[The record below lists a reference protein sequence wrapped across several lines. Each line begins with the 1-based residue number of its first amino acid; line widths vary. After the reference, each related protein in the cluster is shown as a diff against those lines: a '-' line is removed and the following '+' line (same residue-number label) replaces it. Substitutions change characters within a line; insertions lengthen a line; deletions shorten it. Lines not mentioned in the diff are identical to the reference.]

1 MLQKTGGR
9 SRECMDRGWLFHKG
23 DVPIGYAVKGGMT
36 GGLTDCWGSKEGEWP
51 DIAYKGNQMDSAL
64 DPSQWTQ
71 VDLPHDWCVEGD
83 FDRTADHNHGFLP
96 VGIGCYRKV
105 FELPASDLGRKI
117 TIGFEGVMRNSTVWV
132 NGHLMGTHSSGYTSF
147 CYDLTDVLRHGEEG
161 KNVIFVRVDAREYEG
176 WWYEGCGIYRHVWL
190 LKTDPL
196 HVGHWG
202 TYVTTPYIADQSA
215 TVSIRT
221 TVLNEYA
228 GEKPCELV
236 STIVDASGEAIAVA
250 SDEALLAASGEYEFE
265 QVAIIPRPKL
275 WSPDTPSLYRV
286 LTEVRSE
293 GKVVD
298 TYETPFGVRSI
309 EFTADRGFFLNGK
322 PLVIKGTC
330 NHQDFAGLGVA
341 LPERVIE
348 YKIRLLKEMG
358 SNAYRSSHH
367 PPTPELLDI
376 CDRLGMLVMDENRKL
391 DSSAEG
397 IADLKSMLYRDRN
410 HPCIVLWSMENEEL
424 LEGKPMGTRVLTTLA
439 RITRKI
445 DPTRPVVAAMNQGW
459 NDGGYSDALDV
470 VGYNYGQ
477 RRAQDI
483 TDHVRHPKRKIIGS
497 ESASCT
503 TTRGIYEEDKVKGH
517 VPAYGMVIP
526 SWGCT
531 PETAWRDVAENPFLT
546 GLFIWTGFDYRG
558 EPTPYKWPCINS
570 HFGVMDTCGFPKD
583 WYYYLKA
590 AWTDEPLVHIFPHW
604 NWPGREGQEIEVW
617 AFSNCDA
624 VELFLNGQSLGR
636 QEMIPN
642 GHLIWKVRYAPGD
655 LVAKAYR
662 DGRLAATKVVAT
674 TNPPARIHL
683 EPDRGTIAADGC
695 DVAMIRVS
703 IRDDQGRVVPI
714 ADNEVAF
721 TVEGPGRIIG
731 VGNGDPSSHEADKGT
746 IRRAFSGYCLAII
759 QAGRESGKIAL
770 RATSSGLLSAT
781 ANIEARS
788 PEA

>member
-1 MLQKTGGR
+1 
-9 SRECMDRGWLFHKG
+9 
-23 DVPIGYAVKGGMT
+23 MT

-190 LKTDPL
+190 LKADPL

-202 TYVTTPYIADQSA
+202 TYVTTPHIADQSA

-228 GEKPCELV
+228 SEKPCELV

-424 LEGKPMGTRVLTTLA
+424 LEGKPMGTRVLATLA

>member
-1 MLQKTGGR
+1 MAERTRGR
-9 SRECMDRGWLFHKG
+9 SRECLDRGWFFHKG
-23 DVPIGYAVKGGMT
+23 DVPIPYSVKAGMT
-36 GGLTDCWGSKEGEWP
+36 GGLTDYWGTQEGEWP
-51 DIAYKGNQMDSAL
+51 DTLYEGNQMDKAL
-64 DPSQWTQ
+64 DPAQWAK

-83 FDRTADHNHGFLP
+83 YDRTAEHYHGFLP

-105 FELPASDLGRKI
+105 FELPASDLGKKI
-117 TIGFEGVMRNSTVWV
+117 YVEFDGVMRNSTVWV
-132 NGHLMGTHSSGYTSF
+132 NGHLIGTHPSGYTSF
-147 CYDLTDVLRHGEEG
+147 FYDLTDVLRYGEEG

-202 TYVTTPYIADQSA
+202 TYVTTPRITAESA
-215 TVSIRT
+215 EVRIRT

-228 GEKPCELV
+228 SDKLCELE
-236 STIVDASGEAIAVA
+236 SKIVDASGQVVA
-250 SDEALLAASGEYEFE
+250 TVSAKATLAAGTEREFE
-265 QVAIIPRPKL
+265 QTLTVPQPQL
-275 WSPDTPSLYRV
+275 WSPDTPYLYRL
-286 LTEVRSE
+286 LTEVRNE
-293 GKVVD
+293 NEEVD
-298 TYETPFGVRSI
+298 TCETPFGIRRI
-309 EFTADRGFFLNGK
+309 EFTADKGFFLNGK

-341 LPERVIE
+341 LPDRVIE

-358 SNAYRSSHH
+358 CNAYRSAHH

-391 DSSAEG
+391 DSSPEG
-397 IADLKSMLYRDRN
+397 IANLKSMLYRDRN
-410 HPCIVLWSMENEEL
+410 HPCIILWSMENEEP
-424 LEGKPMGTRVLTTLA
+424 LEGKPMGTRILTTLA
-439 RITRKI
+439 RITRQI

-459 NDGGYSDALDV
+459 NEGGYSDVLDV

-477 RRAQDI
+477 RRAQDV
-483 TDHVRHPKRKIIGS
+483 TDHFRHPRRKIIGS

-503 TTRGIYEEDKVKGH
+503 TTRGIYEIDKEKGY
-517 VPAYGMVIP
+517 VPAYGTVLP

-531 PETAWRDVAENPFLT
+531 PEQAWRDVVANPFLT

-590 AWTDEPLVHIFPHW
+590 AWTAEPMVHIFPHW

-624 VELFLNGQSLGR
+624 VELFLNGQSLR
-636 QEMIPN
+636 KKRMIPN
-642 GHLIWKVRYAPGD
+642 GHLVWKVRYVPGE

-662 DGRLAATKVVAT
+662 AGHLAATKVVAT
-674 TNPPARIHL
+674 TNPPTRIHL
-683 EPDRGTIAADGC
+683 EPDRDTMAVDGR
-695 DVAMIRVS
+695 DVAIVRVS

-721 TVEGPGRIIG
+721 TVEGPGKIIG
-731 VGNGDPSSHEADKGT
+731 VGNGDPSSHEPDKST
-746 IRRAFSGYCLAII
+746 RRRAFNGYCLAIV
-759 QAGRESGKIAL
+759 QAGDEPGKITL
-770 RATSSGLLSAT
+770 KATSPGLLPA
-781 ANIEARS
+781 AIILEAR
-788 PEA
+788 P